1 MPTIWGW
8 LPSQS
13 QVAPQST
20 RLHLLRPAPRGSLLP
35 SGWQYRSRGRF
46 QGKSAPPPVSSASSR
61 PRSPGTGLKDRREK
75 KTWLGSRHPTG
86 DKSLTH
92 LSPPLALR
100 FHSPRLCRAAV
111 FLIQTN
117 VSLWQALRPYLLG
130 IYFKS
135 PTPPHPTSTSRMS
148 TTAFMLPRFFAARV
162 PFSVSLSSLS
172 PCQYSQS

>member
-1 MPTIWGW
+1 MVPCF
-8 LPSQS
+8 
-13 QVAPQST
+13 
-20 RLHLLRPAPRGSLLP
+20 HLAGNIDPADGFKASVHLR
-35 SGWQYRSRGRF
+35 RSRLPLRDRGRL
-46 QGKSAPPPVSSASSR
+46 APASR
-61 PRSPGTGLKDRREK
+61 TGGEI
-75 KTWLGSRHPTG
+75 KTCLGSRHPTG

-117 VSLWQALRPYLLG
+117 VYLWQALRPYLLG

-148 TTAFMLPRFFAARV
+148 TTAFMLPRFFAARAHSPSPFRALV
-162 PFSVSLSSLS
+162 PANIANHEHHHHHEVTVTSNTPPPFVSPSSL
-172 PCQYSQS
+172 

>member
-1 MPTIWGW
+1 M
-8 LPSQS
+8 
-13 QVAPQST
+13 
-20 RLHLLRPAPRGSLLP
+20 
-35 SGWQYRSRGRF
+35 
-46 QGKSAPPPVSSASSR
+46 
-61 PRSPGTGLKDRREK
+61 
-75 KTWLGSRHPTG
+75 KTCLGSRHPTG